1 MIGMP
6 SHSASG
12 VPTGTSRAISCV
24 GVGMIVGVNVG
35 RGVEVGRVVAL
46 AVGTGVVV
54 GVGANAEQAASNT
67 LNKLNKRK
75 NFLRILCIHP
85 KDHSPQINT
94 DKRDLIAFLDR
105 FYPCLSVCICG

>member
-46 AVGTGVVV
+46 AVGTGVAV
-54 GVGANAEQAASNT
+54 GVGASAEQAGSSR
-67 LNKLNKRK
+67 LNRVNKRK
-75 NFLRILCIHP
+75 NVLGLFSIAQSANLRQSARIFQS
-85 KDHSPQINT
+85 D
-94 DKRDLIAFLDR
+94 
-105 FYPCLSVCICG
+105 